1 MSRVR
6 IGRIARLAMR
16 PVAVMFLAPIFSL
29 LSVERVAYQ
38 DVAAMLIEGS
48 DPTARARM
56 TLVAAHGNSEHKP
69 SFTFRHK
76 AKGKTMAAAV
86 RRPDGALSTID
97 GLSTSFRAA
106 TGGTDTGNVHARINR
121 GSKGDRLITITR
133 VGKVPEIASG
143 EAYRMASLLDTGS
156 RRDTPRV
163 AFVKPKKKKLS
174 DEQMIAAENNP
185 RADDPHVMLTRNA
198 MIVGASMVSAYA
210 PEITDDKNSPF
221 ALLLGN
227 RTEMETI
234 KYAETTKKKDKLF
247 AMRSLPA
254 HVVKASQQKCLAE
267 AIYFEARSEP
277 WRGQVSVAQVVLNR
291 VRSKHY
297 PNTICG
303 VVYQNKHR
311 RNRCQ
316 FSFACDGKRE
326 RVSNQKSWDIA
337 RDIAREIVAGQH
349 WQKDIGPATH
359 YHATYVNPR
368 WARSLKRQKRI
379 GRHIFYKFPWAT

>member
-6 IGRIARLAMR
+6 IGRIARLGTRSA
-16 PVAVMFLAPIFSL
+16 AVVFLAAIFSL
-29 LSVERVAYQ
+29 FLVDRVAYQ
-38 DVAAMLIEGS
+38 DVAAMLIEGN

-69 SFTFRHK
+69 SFTFRHN
-76 AKGKTMAAAV
+76 AGGKTMAAAV
-86 RRPDGALSTID
+86 RRPDGAVSTID
-97 GLSTSFRAA
+97 GLSTKFRAA
-106 TGGTDTGNVHARINR
+106 TGGTDTDNVHARINR

-133 VGKVPEIASG
+133 IGKVPEIASG

-185 RADDPHVMLTRNA
+185 GADDPHVMLTRNA
-198 MIVGASMVSAYA
+198 MIVSASMVSAYA

-234 KYAETTKKKDKLF
+234 QYAATSKKKDKLF
-247 AMRSLPA
+247 AMRSLPT

-277 WRGQVSVAQVVLNR
+277 WLGQVSVAQVVLNR

-326 RVSNQKSWDIA
+326 RVRNQKSWDVA
-337 RDIAREIVAGQH
+337 QNIAREIVTGQH

-359 YHATYVNPR
+359 YHATYVRPR